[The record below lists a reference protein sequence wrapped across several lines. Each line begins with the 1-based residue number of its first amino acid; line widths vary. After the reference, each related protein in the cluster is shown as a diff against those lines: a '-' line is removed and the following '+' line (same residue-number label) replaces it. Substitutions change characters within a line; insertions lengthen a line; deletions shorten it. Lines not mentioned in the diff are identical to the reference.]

1 MKVVVLIDSFKG
13 SISSISAGNSVMDGV
28 KRVFPNAEVFVLPLA
43 DGGEGTV
50 DALVEGCGG
59 EFVSVETCGPLSE
72 KVLSTYGIINN
83 RTAIMEMSTSAGIT
97 LIDEKDRNPLF
108 TTTFGVGEMIKHA
121 IDNGCRDFIIGIGGS
136 ATNDGGI
143 GMLSALGYKFLDQN
157 KNPVPFGANG
167 LKHLKSI
174 DCSGA
179 DKRLKECSFMIAC
192 DVNNPL
198 CGENGCSAVYG
209 PQKGATPEMVRDMD
223 CWMNSYAEI
232 CKSTL
237 KVDNK
242 NMAGAGAAG
251 GLGFAFATFLK
262 ATLKSGISLVLDFI
276 GAEEVIKNAD
286 VVVTGEGRL
295 DGQSAMGKAPVGV
308 ARLAKKH
315 LKKVIAFSG
324 VLGDGVNNLNQNG
337 IDAYFPIINKVVSLE
352 QAMDENNAKNN
363 LTNTVEQVFRVIK
376 EFGDIK

>member
-28 KRVFPNAEVFVLPLA
+28 KRVFPNAEVLVLPLA

-59 EFVSVETCGPLSE
+59 EFVSVETCGPLNE

-223 CWMNSYAEI
+223 YWMNSYAEI